1 MSNDIST
8 DVQYIGS
15 YPPRQTKEM
24 KRKLSPPEEKYIPLG
39 NPRFPEASADVNSKH
54 DWLRNDWLNEW
65 RNEWMRNDW
74 LNEWMNEGSH
84 NES

>member
-24 KRKLSPPEEKYIPLG
+24 KRKLSPPEEKNIKGQEKEVL
-39 NPRFPEASADVNSKH
+39 E
-54 DWLRNDWLNEW
+54 
-65 RNEWMRNDW
+65 
-74 LNEWMNEGSH
+74 
-84 NES
+84 